1 MFCHSP
7 QCQGKAA
14 EKGHVLMV
22 AELGMKTRTENQIIL
37 RQAPNIDHGCQLF
50 NPCSEG
56 ESQAGPVCSALFHLQ
71 MLLVPAASCS
81 LS

>member
-37 RQAPNIDHGCQLF
+37 RQAPNIDHGCQLLIHVLKE
-50 NPCSEG
+50 NPKR
-56 ESQAGPVCSALFHLQ
+56 ALCVLPCFIFKCCWCLQ
-71 MLLVPAASCS
+71 PAVA
-81 LS
+81 